1 MRVFLYFVLFFCQLQ
16 ILSAQDWRVIGQAGR
31 DDGATSPA
39 VLAAQLMS
47 RTGNQRET
55 VSNIFFWMATRIE
68 YYISAPRP
76 WQSRNELHGYQ
87 VAEDTGAPLPITER
101 VAIKVLHDRRTHC
114 EGFARLFQSLCM
126 HAGIEAAIV
135 TGYGRTGRSGRF
147 RSNHAWNAVWLDNRW
162 QLLDVTWAANFTSSG
177 AEARAAELYFLA
189 DPASFALHH
198 FPDDLRWTL
207 FDSVSMPPELS
218 RAPFRLR
225 SYVKYFISD
234 YRPGSGT
241 LQARLGDTLRFAIRS
256 SDINYTHNIIPDSL
270 WEEGSRYIAP
280 GILYA
285 DPVSERGD
293 WIYYEVPVNSLQLR
307 WLHLMINQ
315 DAVLR
320 YRVNVKK
327 V

>member
-1 MRVFLYFVLFFCQLQ
+1 MHVVLYFVLFFCQLQ

-126 HAGIEAAIV
+126 HAGIEAVIV

-270 WEEGSRYIAP
+270 WEEGRRYIAP

-293 WIYYEVPVNSLQLR
+293 WIYYEVPVNSLQLQ

>member
-1 MRVFLYFVLFFCQLQ
+1 MHVVLYFVLFFCQLQ

-126 HAGIEAAIV
+126 HAGIEAVIV

-293 WIYYEVPVNSLQLR
+293 WIYYEVPVNSLQLQ